1 MDHEQEAPVAGSGAG
16 GHGDVRGEDAPV
28 NSPVPSEQALM
39 AIQGEVRAD
48 GEPSAAAVISV
59 AASRSSQK
67 RAAETDSDDSDHPYG
82 RNYLAGYENEV
93 STANPN

>member
-1 MDHEQEAPVAGSGAG
+1 MEHEREATVAGSGAG

-59 AASRSSQK
+59 AASSSSKK
-67 RAAETDSDDSDHPYG
+67 RAAETDSDDSDDPNG
-82 RNYLAGYENEV
+82 PNYLAGYETEV
-93 STANPN
+93 STCIT